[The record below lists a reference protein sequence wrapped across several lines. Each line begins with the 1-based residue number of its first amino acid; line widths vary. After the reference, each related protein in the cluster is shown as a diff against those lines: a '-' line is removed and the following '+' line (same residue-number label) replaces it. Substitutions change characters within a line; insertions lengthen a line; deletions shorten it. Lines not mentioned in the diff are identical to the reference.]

1 MISVEKREYDIFCD
15 FFPLAGM
22 VPVGTFLSQKLH
34 KLKFKGH
41 RYEAPTDCW
50 WHVTNPV
57 KLWSVSVV
65 KINKERKLNLG
76 QMANFGTYFITVQ
89 APELQVLHKSC
100 LLALILQQS

>member
-41 RYEAPTDCW
+41 RYEAPTDC
-50 WHVTNPV
+50 
-57 KLWSVSVV
+57 
-65 KINKERKLNLG
+65 
-76 QMANFGTYFITVQ
+76 
-89 APELQVLHKSC
+89 
-100 LLALILQQS
+100 